1 MYKAVIFDI
10 GQTLVEYNKP
20 LNWSQ
25 SYRPAL
31 ERASQRC
38 GLNLSKQDYE
48 KAVDILSFYNT
59 RTNPREY
66 EVTSQQIF
74 TEIFDK
80 LHIPNKYLNDF
91 KADFYLYFNS
101 DASVFKDVIP
111 TLKMLNDNGILV
123 ATLSD
128 VAYGMDDEFALS
140 DISAIREYIQYPLT
154 SNNVGYRKPSIK
166 GLKILSEK
174 MDIDLSQMIM
184 VGDEEK
190 DILCA
195 NTAGIFS
202 VLINIS
208 NEIKNYGQNMTIHSL
223 IELLKIFID

>member
-25 SYRPAL
+25 SYRPVL
-31 ERASQRC
+31 QRASQKC
-38 GLNLSKQDYE
+38 GLNLSEQDYE
-48 KAVDILSFYNT
+48 KAVVILSFYNT

-80 LHIPNKYLNDF
+80 LHIPKKYLNDF
-91 KADFYLYFNS
+91 KTGFYLYFNT
-101 DASVFKDVIP
+101 DTSVFKDVIP
-111 TLKMLNDNGILV
+111 ILKILNDNGILV

-140 DISAIREYIQYPLT
+140 DISTIRKYIQYPLT
-154 SNNVGYRKPSIK
+154 SNYVGYRKPSIK
-166 GLKILSEK
+166 GLQILSEK
-174 MDIDLSQMIM
+174 MGIDLSQMIM
-184 VGDEEK
+184 AGDEEK

-195 NTAGIFS
+195 NNAGVLS
-202 VLINIS
+202 VLINRS
-208 NEIKNYGQNMTIHSL
+208 NEIKNYGQNITIHSL
-223 IELLKIFID
+223 IELSKLLTD